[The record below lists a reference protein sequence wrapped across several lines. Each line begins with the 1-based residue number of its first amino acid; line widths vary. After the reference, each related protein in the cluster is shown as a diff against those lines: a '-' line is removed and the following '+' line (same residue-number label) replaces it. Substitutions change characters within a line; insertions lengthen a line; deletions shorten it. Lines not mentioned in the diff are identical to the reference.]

1 MNVKKTI
8 AAIAAAAITASAMSV
23 AVLADNTPN
32 AGISTY
38 AVPDRDHSGETEQGV
53 DGVNGTGEIDV
64 TTGDDGKINVN
75 VTLKPAVAGGSIE
88 GTLQGG
94 TSTENYHVIIN
105 VPGIDSSWSFT
116 SGYGDDDEHNHGY
129 NFGDGQLKLWL
140 PITEDGTYTI
150 KIGKGEDEKTIVV
163 TTIHGEIVEVTE
175 PEPEPEPEAPAE
187 TPEEETPE
195 ETTPPAEGD
204 DEDLPS
210 EDEEPEDVLPPSAG
224 TLPSLVP
231 GSSSSAEAVPAET
244 VASPADVSASR
255 NPSLTVDAASTP
267 VSTAM
272 VEAFVK
278 NDSAKTMTLSY
289 GSALKIA
296 VDKDDITDAEAA
308 NLDFSVSGKN
318 FLTKSVI
325 AENEVLSTATKIVQI
340 DFVNEGKI
348 DGVDK
353 VTVRSKVGV
362 KLAGKTVTVFEYVNG
377 KLVKLGTSEVTA
389 SGYVKFKTD
398 HFGQFVIAVE

>member
-1 MNVKKTI
+1 MSVKKTI
-8 AAIAAAAITASAMSV
+8 AAIAAAALTASAMSV

-32 AGISTY
+32 SGISTY
-38 AVPDRDHSGETEQGV
+38 AVPDRDHAGETEQGV
-53 DGVNGTGEIDV
+53 DGIGGVTGTV
-64 TTGDDGKINVN
+64 TVEDADGTKN
-75 VTLKPAVAGGSIE
+75 VTVTLTPSDASSTIE

-94 TSTENYHVIIN
+94 SDVENYHVIIN
-105 VPGIDSSWSFT
+105 VDGIDSTWGFK
-116 SGYGDDDEHNHGY
+116 SGYGYDVDGHHEY
-129 NFGDGQLKLWL
+129 NIDTGKLKLWL
-140 PITEDGTYTI
+140 PITADGTYTI
-150 KIGKGEDEKTIVV
+150 VINKGADEKTIVV
-163 TTIHGEIVEVTE
+163 TTKHGEIVEVTPE
-175 PEPEPEPEAPAE
+175 PEPEPEPE
-187 TPEEETPE
+187 TPEETPVETPE

-204 DEDLPS
+204 DEELPPA
-210 EDEEPEDVLPPSAG
+210 EEEPEDTLPPSAG

-244 VASPADVSASR
+244 VSSPAEVSASR

-318 FLTKSVI
+318 FLKKSDI

-348 DGVDK
+348 EGVDK